1 MRWYIKSQNF
11 RVTMSNMVGY
21 HLMALA
27 SVDNRSENGGRAGL
41 QGDDRRN
48 GQRIDESGRRR

>member
-1 MRWYIKSQNF
+1 
-11 RVTMSNMVGY
+11 MSNMVGN

-48 GQRIDESGRRR
+48 GQRIDESGRRRRPRSEC